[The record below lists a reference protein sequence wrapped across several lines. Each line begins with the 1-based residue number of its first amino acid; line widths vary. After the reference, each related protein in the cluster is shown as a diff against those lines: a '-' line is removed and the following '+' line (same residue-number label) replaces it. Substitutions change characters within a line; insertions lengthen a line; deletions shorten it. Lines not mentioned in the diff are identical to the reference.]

1 MSNSKAALGFLAGAA
16 AGAILGILFA
26 PESGKETRKKISNK
40 SGDLTDSL
48 KNSFNDF
55 VDGIKSS
62 YAGAKEDAEEALE
75 TGKSKFNSYKSEA
88 KNAMS

>member
-26 PESGKETRKKISNK
+26 PDSGTETRRKISK
-40 SGDLTDSL
+40 KTSDVSDSL

-55 VDGIKSS
+55 VDGLKQTYTS
-62 YAGAKEDAEEALE
+62 AREEAEEMMESGKAKMNTYKNE
-75 TGKSKFNSYKSEA
+75 T
-88 KNAMS
+88 KNTMS

>member
-26 PESGKETRKKISNK
+26 PEKGADTRKKISK
-40 SGDLTDSL
+40 KTGDLGDSL

-55 VDGIKSS
+55 VDGVKQTYSN
-62 YAGAKEDAEEALE
+62 AKGEAEDMVEA
-75 TGKSKFNSYKSEA
+75 GKSKMNTYKNEA

>member
-26 PESGKETRKKISNK
+26 PDSGKETRKKISKKTSDMSDN
-40 SGDLTDSL
+40 L

-55 VDGIKSS
+55 VDGLRHS
-62 YAGAKEDAEEALE
+62 YSTAKEEAEDVIE
-75 TGKSKFNSYKSEA
+75 TGKAKMSSYKSEA
-88 KNAMS
+88 KNSMS